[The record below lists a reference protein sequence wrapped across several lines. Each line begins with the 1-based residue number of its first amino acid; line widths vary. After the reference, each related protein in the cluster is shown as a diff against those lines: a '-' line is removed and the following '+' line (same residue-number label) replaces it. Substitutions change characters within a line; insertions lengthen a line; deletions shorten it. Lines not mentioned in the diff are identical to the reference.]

1 MERTPQ
7 KAPLPCF
14 GLEHDKYDK
23 QCRACPHA
31 DACIEHMASRVDKLP
46 LDKLRFDILPEKF
59 RVHSY
64 AIHEMEDP
72 ELPYLQRLFCDC
84 YASVFGKNPTENISR
99 YKDLIAA
106 GARKVPCSVRMFIM
120 SNMVAHEVHEA
131 TVIEHTEKNR
141 AARFTGKL
149 LTGKLAVKRATEYQ
163 EMCQERFGTFS
174 LKSLEVVT
182 DTDKD
187 SLEETMF
194 NSESTVGN
202 WIVAYKIHARA
213 PRLETILAL
222 YADKELAL
230 APEWLALEETYTE
243 HVIRPYLDKKTGSET
258 LQRHR
263 FNVWQAHAQYKNR
276 ISIGR
281 NAWLARQ
288 QILAKTVATV
298 VSNFG
303 YRPGDFLYPRE
314 PITDMFTFWMELGG
328 VIRHNH
334 CWRFLRG
341 EPSYFTA
348 RREIVRPS
356 S

>member
-23 QCRACPHA
+23 ECRACPHA
-31 DACIEHMASRVDKLP
+31 DACIEHMASRDGKLP

-59 RVHSY
+59 RIHSY
-64 AIHEMEDP
+64 AINEMDDP

-84 YASVFGKNPTENISR
+84 YASVFNRNPTENVSR
-99 YKDLIAA
+99 YKDEIAA
-106 GARKVPCSVRMFIM
+106 GARKVPCSVRMFIL
-120 SNMVAHEVHEA
+120 SNMIAHEVHEG
-131 TVIEHTEKNR
+131 TLIEHTEKNR

-149 LTGKLAVKRATEYQ
+149 LTGGLAVKRAKEYQ
-163 EMCQERFGTFS
+163 DMCQERFGTFS
-174 LKSLEVVT
+174 LKSLEVLT
-182 DTDKD
+182 NTDKD
-187 SLEETMF
+187 SLEETMY
-194 NSESTVGN
+194 NSEFTAGN
-202 WIVAYKIHARA
+202 WIVAYKIHNRA

-222 YADKELAL
+222 YADKELSL
-230 APEWLALEETYTE
+230 APEWLALEPTYTE
-243 HVIRPYLDKKTGSET
+243 HIIRPYLDKKTGSEA
-258 LQRHR
+258 LQLHR
-263 FNVWQAHAQYKNR
+263 FNVWDCHARYKNR
-276 ISIGR
+276 ITVGR

-288 QILAKTVATV
+288 QILAKAVSTVIST
-298 VSNFG
+298 FG
-303 YRPGDFLYPRE
+303 YKPADFLYPRE
-314 PITDMFTFWMELGG
+314 PITDMFTLWMELAT

-334 CWRFLRG
+334 CWRFLGG